1 MTAIARAIVIAI
13 ALVATATVASAQGS
27 KADVLF
33 KKGKKLLDQKK
44 YAEACSAFEASQRA
58 EPTIGTQLNI
68 ARCYE
73 EWGKLATAY
82 DTFVEAL
89 KQAEADGD
97 DRLARIQER
106 VDAIEPTVPTV
117 VIRPD
122 SRPVDLEVRL
132 DGKALASGELNVPHR
147 LDPGDHVVEYR
158 VGDGDRKRIKV
169 TLAENDHVT
178 VPLEKLAALQVGGP
192 VEEVLEPDEDPPP
205 EEEPDPNRGR
215 TRRILGLSLGAVGLI
230 GIGISTWVVLDARAD
245 YRAALAAHCNPDKM
259 CDDIGLDET
268 RAARRRANIGTV
280 LFSTGL
286 AAVAGGVILYLTAP
300 TATRRERAGLQ
311 LTPVVTSD
319 ATAVVLSGA
328 F

>member
-1 MTAIARAIVIAI
+1 VTAIARAIVVVLAVI
-13 ALVATATVASAQGS
+13 ATATVASAQSS

-33 KKGKKLLDQKK
+33 KRGKKLLDEKK
-44 YAEACSAFEASQRA
+44 YAQACAAFEASQRA

-82 DTFVEAL
+82 DAFAEAL
-89 KQAEADGD
+89 RQAEADGD
-97 DRLARIQER
+97 DRLPRIQER
-106 VDAIEPTVPTV
+106 IDAIEPTVPTL

-132 DGKALASGELNVPHR
+132 DGKQLASGELGVPHR
-147 LDPGDHVVEYR
+147 LDPGDHLVEYR

-169 TLAENDHVT
+169 TLAASDHETVT
-178 VPLEKLAALQVGGP
+178 LEKLAALQVGGP
-192 VEEVLEPDEDPPP
+192 VEEALEPDDEPV
-205 EEEPDPNRGR
+205 EEKPDPTRGR
-215 TRRILGLSLGAVGLI
+215 TRRIIGVSLAAVGVV

-245 YRAALAAHCNPDKM
+245 YRAALAAHCNADRM

-300 TATRRERAGLQ
+300 EPTHRERSGLH
-311 LTPVVTSD
+311 LTPVVTPD
-319 ATAVVLSGA
+319 ATGVVLSGA